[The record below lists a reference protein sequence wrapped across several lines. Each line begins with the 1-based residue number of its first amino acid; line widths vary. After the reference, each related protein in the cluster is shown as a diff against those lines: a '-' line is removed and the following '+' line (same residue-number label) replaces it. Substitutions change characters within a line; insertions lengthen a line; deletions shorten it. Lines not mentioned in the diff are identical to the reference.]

1 METFLTINV
10 FFWVLLFSPLA
21 GFFVNAFR
29 FKSRYKVL
37 SACIGSFACLLSFI
51 AALFLFLNYETD
63 VEFTLF
69 SWLSFGTLQLP
80 FSFYM
85 DSLSLLM
92 SLLITGVGSIIHIYS
107 AGYMFKDPGL
117 TRYFA
122 YLNLFVFNMLI
133 LVFASHLPLLF
144 IGWEGV
150 GLCSYLLIGF
160 WFKEALKVGA
170 GMKAFLVNRVG
181 DACFL
186 MGIFLAFSQFE
197 TLSFQSI
204 NFLSAEGGERDFF
217 NQGSLAALFLFLGA
231 TAKSAQFPL
240 HVWLADA
247 MAGPTPV
254 SALIHAATMVTAGVY
269 LVLRLFSLYSVSPD
283 VLLLLGWIGAL
294 TALGA
299 AFAAAGQR
307 DLKKILAYSTVSQ
320 LGYMFMALSAQAFPA
335 AAFHLLTHGFF
346 KALLFLCA
354 GSIIHG
360 LGGEQ
365 DIYRMGGL
373 KKYFPKTFPAWLIG
387 ALSLVALPPFSGF
400 FSKDEILWSLFIGGS
415 RSLWL
420 IALLTSAL
428 TAFYMTRVTILVFFG
443 TKQTNSPL
451 PHESP
456 LVMWLPLAVLSF
468 FSFTLGVLGLPH
480 LFSEI
485 LPDRFIH
492 ILHSWL
498 DFLNIKAFSGSHLVE
513 AGLMILSTGLV
524 LSVIGFTA
532 YYFLKAKKPGSLP
545 ILEKAF
551 YVDDLL
557 QFMVV
562 RPLKNLSI
570 ALNKYIEGIF
580 IQEGILFL
588 IRQIQ
593 FLGRIFSTWQN
604 GSLHH
609 FIFYF
614 VIGLSFLLA
623 LLFI

>member
-1 METFLTINV
+1 MKFFLTTNF
-10 FFWVLLFSPLA
+10 FFWLLLFSPFA
-21 GFFVNAFR
+21 GFLINAFR
-29 FKSRYKVL
+29 FKSRYKLL
-37 SACIGSFACLLSFI
+37 SAWIGGLACSLSFI
-51 AALFLFLNYETD
+51 AALVLFLTYETSMI
-63 VEFTLF
+63 FTLH
-69 SWLSFGTLQLP
+69 SWLKFDGLHLP
-80 FSFYM
+80 FSFHL
-85 DSLSLLM
+85 DQLSLLM
-92 SLLITGVGSIIHIYS
+92 SLLITGVGAVIHIYS
-107 AGYMFKDPGL
+107 VGYMFKDPGL

-122 YLNLFVFNMLI
+122 YLNLFVFNMLVLI
-133 LVFASHLPLLF
+133 LADNLPLLF
-144 IGWEGV
+144 VGWEGV

-160 WFKEALKVGA
+160 WFKDALKVRA

-181 DACFL
+181 DGCFL
-186 MGIFLAFSQFE
+186 LGMFFTFSYFE
-197 TLSFQSI
+197 TLNFQAI
-204 NFLSAEGGERDFF
+204 NFLSEEGGQRDFF

-231 TAKSAQFPL
+231 TAKSAQIPL

-269 LVLRLFSLYSVSPD
+269 LILRLFSLYGASPD
-283 VLLLLGWIGAL
+283 ILLLLGWLGAL

-299 AFAAAGQR
+299 ALAAMGQR
-307 DLKKILAYSTVSQ
+307 DLKKVLAYSTVSQ
-320 LGYMFMALSAQAFPA
+320 LGYMFMALSVQAFPA

-354 GSIIHG
+354 GSLIHG

-387 ALSLVALPPFSGF
+387 ALSLAALPPFSGF
-400 FSKDEILWSLFIGGS
+400 FSKDEILWSLFVSGN
-415 RSLWL
+415 RSIWL
-420 IALLTSAL
+420 IALLASAL

-443 TKQTNSPL
+443 TKRPDSPS
-451 PHESP
+451 PHESSP
-456 LVMWLPLAVLSF
+456 VMWLPLAVLSF
-468 FSFTLGVLGLPH
+468 FSLTLGVLGLPH

-485 LPDRFIH
+485 LPGKFPH
-492 ILHSWL
+492 ILHDWL
-498 DFLNIKAFSGSHLVE
+498 DFLNIRAFSGSPLVE
-513 AGLMILSTGLV
+513 AGLMTLSTSLV

-551 YVDDLL
+551 YVDDFL

-562 RPLKNLSI
+562 RPVKNLSL

-588 IRQIQ
+588 IRQLQ
-593 FLGRIFSTWQN
+593 SLGRIFSTWQN

>member
-1 METFLTINV
+1 MDF
-10 FFWVLLFSPLA
+10 FFWLLLFSPLV
-21 GFFVNAFR
+21 GFLVNAFR
-29 FKSRYKVL
+29 FKSRYKIL
-37 SACIGSFACLLSFI
+37 SACVGSLACSLSFL
-51 AALFLFLNYETD
+51 AALFLFLTYETS
-63 VEFTLF
+63 VEFTLS
-69 SWLSFGTLQLP
+69 SWLSFEALHLP
-80 FSFYM
+80 FAFHL
-85 DSLSLLM
+85 DPLSLLM
-92 SLLITGVGSIIHIYS
+92 SLLITGVGAIIHIYS
-107 AGYMFKDPGL
+107 VGYMFKDPGL

-133 LVFASHLPLLF
+133 LVFAAHLPLLF
-144 IGWEGV
+144 VGWEGV

-160 WFKEALKVGA
+160 WFKDRLKVGA

-181 DACFL
+181 DGCFL
-186 MGIFLAFSQFE
+186 LGMFLTFSHFE
-197 TLSFQSI
+197 TLNFQAI
-204 NFLSAEGGERDFF
+204 NFLSAEGGERDFL

-283 VLLLLGWIGAL
+283 ILFCLGWIGAL

-299 AFAAAGQR
+299 AGAAAGQR

-320 LGYMFMALSAQAFPA
+320 LGYMFMALSVRAFPA

-360 LGGEQ
+360 LSGEQ
-365 DIYRMGGL
+365 NIYRMGGL
-373 KKYFPKTFPAWLIG
+373 KKYFKKTFPAWLIG

-400 FSKDEILWSLFIGGS
+400 FSKDEILWSLFTGGS
-415 RSLWL
+415 RSLWF

-428 TAFYMTRVTILVFFG
+428 TAFYMTRATVLVFFG
-443 TKQTNSPL
+443 TRQSDSSSP
-451 PHESP
+451 HDSP
-456 LVMWLPLAVLSF
+456 LVMWLPLTVLSF
-468 FSFTLGVLGLPH
+468 FSLTLGVLGLPH

-485 LPDRFIH
+485 LPVHFPH
-492 ILHSWL
+492 ILHNWL
-498 DFLNIKAFSGSHLVE
+498 DFLNVKTFSGSLLME
-513 AGLMILSTGLV
+513 AGLMFLSTSLV

-532 YYFLKAKKPGSLP
+532 YYFLKAKKTRSLP
-545 ILEKAF
+545 VLEKAF
-551 YVDDLL
+551 YVDDFLK
-557 QFMVV
+557 FAVV
-562 RPLKNLSI
+562 RPVKNLSF
-570 ALNKYIEGIF
+570 ALDKYIEGIF
-580 IQEGILFL
+580 IQGGILFL
-588 IRQIQ
+588 TRQLQ
-593 FLGRIFSTWQN
+593 FLGRIFSAWQS
-604 GSLHH
+604 GSLHS